1 MTTIDWVVMCAWL
14 VGLVSYGLWRG
25 RGSGTVNQFLLA
37 GKTMPWYAMGLS
49 IMATQASA
57 ITFISTTAQ
66 GFSDGMRFVQF
77 YFGLPIAMVILAAT
91 AVPVFHRAKV
101 YTAYE
106 YLEKRF
112 DAKTRA
118 LVTVIFL
125 ISRAA
130 QSGVALAAPAIVL
143 SVVLGW
149 PFKLTAIAMGGLVV
163 LYTASGGIKSV
174 TWADVQQMMVIM
186 GTLIVALIVAIH
198 LLPPDVSFFDA
209 VRIAGAAGR
218 LNAVDTHFDW
228 NNRYNIWSGLIA
240 STFLF
245 LSYFG
250 TDQSQVQR
258 YLTGKSIGQSRLSLL
273 FNAVAKVPVQFFILF
288 IGAMVFVFFLF
299 VRPPLVFH
307 PGELKQVEASSAYAS
322 LDARQTQAFE
332 HRQTA
337 ARHIKDA
344 ADSAARTSAIT
355 EFRAAQTE
363 FEAAHQDAQKVTGEK
378 DTNYIFLSFVT
389 HYLPRGLVGLI
400 IGVIFTA
407 AMSAISG
414 EINSLATVTVID
426 VYRRHFKPEA
436 TDHHYLTASRIATVF
451 WGIYAV
457 TVASYAANHTGAL
470 IEVVNQVG
478 SYFYGSMLGVFVVAF
493 FLKRVSGTAA
503 FLGTIVGQASIF
515 ATAYFTSVAYLWF
528 NVIGC
533 VVVIVT
539 AVGISYAI
547 DRQGPET
554 GRVVGN

>member
-1 MTTIDWVVMCAWL
+1 
-14 VGLVSYGLWRG
+14 
-25 RGSGTVNQFLLA
+25 
-37 GKTMPWYAMGLS
+37 
-49 IMATQASA
+49 
-57 ITFISTTAQ
+57 
-66 GFSDGMRFVQF
+66 
-77 YFGLPIAMVILAAT
+77 
-91 AVPVFHRAKV
+91 
-101 YTAYE
+101 
-106 YLEKRF
+106 
-112 DAKTRA
+112 
-118 LVTVIFL
+118 
-125 ISRAA
+125 
-130 QSGVALAAPAIVL
+130 
-143 SVVLGW
+143 VVLGW

-163 LYTASGGIKSV
+163 LYTATGGIKSV

-186 GTLIVALIVAIH
+186 GALIVALVVAIH
-198 LLPPDVSFFDA
+198 LLPADVSFFDA

-228 NNRYNIWSGLIA
+228 NNRYNIWTGLIA

-307 PGELKQVEASSAYAS
+307 PGELKHVEASAEYAA
-322 LDARQTQAFE
+322 LNARQDQAFA
-332 HRQTA
+332 HRQMA
-337 ARHIKDA
+337 ARLIKDA
-344 ADSAARTSAIT
+344 HDSSSRSAAIS

-363 FEAAHQDAQKVTGEK
+363 FDAVHQDALKITGEK

-436 TDHHYLTASRIATVF
+436 TDHHYLAASRIATVF

-457 TVASYAANHTGAL
+457 VVASYAADHPGAL

-493 FLKRVSGTAA
+493 FLRRVSGTAA
-503 FLGTIVGQASIF
+503 FAATIVGQAAIF
-515 ATAYFTSVAYLWF
+515 ATAYFTNVAYLWF

-539 AVGISYAI
+539 AVGISYGI
-547 DRQGPET
+547 DRKGPQT
-554 GRVVGN
+554 GLAVGN